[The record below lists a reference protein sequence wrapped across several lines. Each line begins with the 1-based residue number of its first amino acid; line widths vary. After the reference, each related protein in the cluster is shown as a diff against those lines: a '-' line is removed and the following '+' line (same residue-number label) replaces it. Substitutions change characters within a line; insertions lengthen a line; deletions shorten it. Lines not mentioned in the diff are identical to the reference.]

1 MSNGINVLIPIGGL
15 GERFKQ
21 DGYNS
26 PKPLINILGKL
37 MIQYVIDCLDLKEN
51 DNVIIVYNK
60 LLSNYSF
67 KNRIESKKEIIFI
80 ELPFQTKGASETV
93 LYGLNNVPQNIL
105 NKPFVIMDCDN
116 FYSVNL
122 LDLYRKKEIKNI
134 VFSFEDSLNKPI
146 YSYVKISD
154 NVIVDIKEKEKISD
168 LANTGCYCFKN
179 GNILKEYC
187 TKVIEKNITQNNEYY
202 ISCVIKE
209 MLNDK
214 ERFECIVIPKQDFHC
229 IGTPMHVKMFASN
242 RKQIRNSKK
251 LRICFDL
258 DKCLVTS
265 PKIKDDYSSVEPIQ
279 KNINTL
285 NYLKSIGHTIIIYTA
300 RRMRTHGGNVGKVTQ
315 EIGSVTLSQ
324 LEKFN
329 IQYDEIY
336 FGKPYA
342 HFYIDDLAINSYEN
356 IEKELGFYNSN
367 VEERDFNK
375 LEYKSIDVITKK
387 SDDSVK
393 MKAEINWYKNI
404 PNDLQH
410 LFPKMY
416 DSGINYYNIEFI
428 QGLTFSY
435 LYSHELLTPGIF
447 NIFLNSLNLV
457 HNQRVNNSDFNIYS
471 NYSEKLSKRYIYY
484 RYFYKTI
491 SNDTEE
497 TYKKIQDYLKDYE
510 NNDNGK
516 IAVIHGDPVF
526 TNIMLDRDNNI
537 KMFDMRGLLG
547 NTITHYGD
555 KYYDYAKIYQS
566 LIGYDEIILNKSVSQ
581 EYRKLFI
588 DEFKSFISSTEFEI
602 CKNLTN
608 SLVFSLLPLH
618 KNNVENCKK
627 FYKLISFN

>member
-1 MSNGINVLIPIGGL
+1 MNNGLNVLIPIGGL
-15 GERFKQ
+15 GERFKE
-21 DGYNS
+21 DGYSS

-60 LLSNYSF
+60 VLSNYSF
-67 KNRIESKKEIIFI
+67 KSRIESKKEITFI

-93 LYGLNNVPQNIL
+93 LYGLNNLSQTIL
-105 NKPFVIMDCDN
+105 NKPFVLLDCDN

-122 LDLYRKKEIKNI
+122 LELYRSKEIKNA
-134 VFSFEDSLNKPI
+134 VFSFEDSLSKPI
-146 YSYVKISD
+146 YSYVKIE
-154 NVIVDIKEKEKISD
+154 NNTITDIKEKEKISN
-168 LANTGCYCFKN
+168 LANTGCYCFEN
-179 GNILKEYC
+179 GHKLKKYC
-187 TKVIEKNITQNNEYY
+187 TKVIENNITQNNEYY

-209 MLNDK
+209 MLKDK
-214 ERFECIVIPKQDFHC
+214 ESFECIVIPKQDFHC

-242 RKQIRNSKK
+242 RKQIQSSKK

-258 DKCLVTS
+258 DKCLVTL

-279 KNINTL
+279 KNINIL
-285 NYLKSIGHTIIIYTA
+285 NYLKNIGHTIIIYTA
-300 RRMRTHGGNVGKVTQ
+300 RRMRTHGGNIGKVTQ
-315 EIGSVTLSQ
+315 EIGSVTLNQ

-342 HFYIDDLAINSYEN
+342 HFYIDDLAVNSYDN

-375 LEYKSIDVITKK
+375 LEFKSIDIIRKK
-387 SDDSVK
+387 SDDSIK
-393 MKAEINWYKNI
+393 IQAEINWYKNI
-404 PNDLQH
+404 PNEFQH
-410 LFPKMY
+410 LFPRMY
-416 DSGINYYNIEFI
+416 DYGTNYYNIEFI

-447 NIFLNSLNLV
+447 NIFLNSLKLI
-457 HNQRVNNSDFNIYS
+457 HDQRVNNTDFNIYL
-471 NYSEKLSKRYIYY
+471 NYCDKLSKRYFYY
-484 RYFYKTI
+484 KDFYNNINKESEKVYFTI
-491 SNDTEE
+491 QKHLKNYEE
-497 TYKKIQDYLKDYE
+497 QKS
-510 NNDNGK
+510 GK

-526 TNIMLDRDNNI
+526 TNIMIDKDNNV

-547 NTITHYGD
+547 DTITHYGD

-566 LIGYDEIILNKSVSQ
+566 LIGYDEIILNKSVSE
-581 EYRKLFI
+581 EYRNLFI
-588 DEFKSFISSTEFEI
+588 HEFKTFITETQFENI
-602 CKNLTN
+602 KKITN

-618 KNNVENCKK
+618 KNNTENCKK